1 MAEKMKSYGRFSWQ
15 NKTLFDLKRESGVLD
30 YGSLSHNKSDYRYV
44 IIFGYPQTGKTE
56 IVLSLI
62 GVEDKYLQHV
72 YSVLRAKQAVSH
84 SSTASAIMYHRMIN
98 DDYKWGL
105 CKEYVGEK
113 VKKEIKYVDEA
124 ELVQELRK
132 IRVSVEEG
140 QEEYYKHR
148 IIQHIY
154 IPAKYFKHISEDSF
168 DVIDFP
174 GIDSNNL
181 EEARYVGNL
190 AERFL
195 PLASKVLLVCN
206 AFRVTELQT
215 IKIPGMENLAWSDQ
229 PHRFLVIPTYA
240 YTGQQDACMEAFKK
254 DPVNFADVCLDNCRK
269 AAMCY
274 IQTNE
279 QVDIAPLEMGES
291 LRGIESGKYWHGDK
305 MPVEFYSGIRQANEN
320 IIEDIRNKIGNSEF
334 YQPLQERIIFQRLIK
349 KKYDL
354 NMKDLSDQIRT
365 NNKLIEGENKKIA
378 ALTEVKDNKVEEI
391 DQLKQVLLELDEVHN
406 KIHKHNFKEK
416 IENIDNKDVIY
427 NWLYERINS
436 VHEYDSDYKNRE
448 LLKALFDINQ
458 FPRFMNIICKAQELF
473 EMAEF
478 NRVTYTKFAVSSEL
492 SSNCRELFEKRF
504 IFGFTRRDK
513 SDVCNSIQEYVLDA
527 VKEWHELTIKKY
539 ESVYNEEKNRRTKK
553 KESLQLGLKDI
564 NSQITSAEKMLQKY
578 EDANEIIERQII
590 DEELTLK
597 NTEEIFA
604 RWRDFAFNNFLVYR
618 RNVIDSLNNTQ
629 NAVMKVELFL
639 NLCVA
644 TQDFENLMKG

>member
-1 MAEKMKSYGRFSWQ
+1 MKSHGRFSWQ
-15 NKTLFDLKRESGVLD
+15 NKTLFDLKRESGILE
-30 YGSLSHNKSDYRYV
+30 YGSLSQNKADYRYV

-62 GVEDKYLQHV
+62 GIEDKYLPHV

-98 DDYKWGL
+98 ENFKWGL

-140 QEEYYKHR
+140 KEEYYKHR

-154 IPAKYFKHISEDSF
+154 IPAKYFKQISEDSF

-195 PLASKVLLVCN
+195 PLATKVLLVCN

-240 YTGQQDACMEAFKK
+240 YTGQQDACIEAFKK
-254 DPVNFADVCLDNCRK
+254 DPVNFTGVCLDNCRK

-279 QVDIAPLEMGES
+279 QIDIAPLEMGES
-291 LRGIESGKYWHGDK
+291 LRGLESGKFWHGDK
-305 MPVEFYSGIRQANEN
+305 MPAEFYNGIRRTNESV
-320 IIEDIRNKIGNSEF
+320 IKDIRNKIVNSEF
-334 YQPLQERIIFQRLIK
+334 YQPLQERITFQRLIK

-354 NMKDLSDQIRT
+354 NMKDLHEQIKT
-365 NNKLIEGENKKIA
+365 NNKLIKGENKKIA
-378 ALTEVKDNKVEEI
+378 DLTTVKNNKTEEFN
-391 DQLKQVLLELDEVHN
+391 QLEQALLEVDEVHN
-406 KIHKHNFKEK
+406 KIKKNNFKEK
-416 IENIDNKDVIY
+416 IDNSKDIIY
-427 NWLYERINS
+427 NWLYERINT
-436 VHEYDSDYKNRE
+436 VHEYDSDYKNSE
-448 LLKALFDINQ
+448 LLEDLFDKEK
-458 FPRFMNIICKAQELF
+458 FPRFMNIICEAQELF
-473 EMAEF
+473 EKAEYS
-478 NRVTYTKFAVSSEL
+478 RCIYKKFAVSSEL
-492 SSNCRELFEKRF
+492 ARKCRKLFKKR
-504 IFGFTRRDK
+504 IPLIGCSRRDK
-513 SDVCNSIQEYVLDA
+513 SEVCSRIQEYVLDA

-539 ESVYNEEKNRRTKK
+539 ESDYSEEKKSCTEEKNL
-553 KESLQLGLKDI
+553 LQLSLEDI
-564 NSQITSAEKMLQKY
+564 SSQISNAEEMLKKY
-578 EDANEIIERQII
+578 EDIDVKIKNQII

-604 RWRDFAFNNFLVYR
+604 RWRDFAFNNFLAYR
-618 RNVIDSLNNTQ
+618 RNVIDVLNNTQ
-629 NAVMKVELFL
+629 NAVIKIELFL
-639 NLCVA
+639 DLCVA
-644 TQDFENLMKG
+644 TQDFEDLMKG

>member
-1 MAEKMKSYGRFSWQ
+1 MKLHGRFSWQ
-15 NKTLFDLKRESGVLD
+15 NKTLFDLKRESGILD
-30 YGSLSHNKSDYRYV
+30 YGSLSQNKADYRYV
-44 IIFGYPQTGKTE
+44 IIFGYSQTGKTE

-72 YSVLRAKQAVSH
+72 YSVIRAKQAVSH

-98 DDYKWGL
+98 DDFKWGL

-113 VKKEIKYVDEA
+113 VKKEIKYVDEK
-124 ELVQELRK
+124 ELVQELKK
-132 IRVSVEEG
+132 IRASVEKG
-140 QEEYYKHR
+140 NEEYYKHK

-154 IPAKYFKHISEDSF
+154 IPAKYFKKIAEDSF

-206 AFRVTELQT
+206 AFKVTELQT

-229 PHRFLVIPTYA
+229 PHRFLVIPTFA
-240 YTGQQDACMEAFKK
+240 YTGQQNDCIEAFKN
-254 DPVNFADVCLDNCRK
+254 DPVNFTDVCLDNCRK

-274 IQTNE
+274 IQSNE
-279 QVDIAPLEMGES
+279 QIDIAPLEIGES

-305 MPVEFYSGIRQANEN
+305 MPDEFYNGIRRANESV
-320 IIEDIRNKIGNSEF
+320 IENIRNKIVNSEF
-334 YQPLQERIIFQRLIK
+334 YQPLQERITFQRLIK

-354 NMKDLSDQIRT
+354 NMKDLHNQIKT
-365 NNKLIEGENKKIA
+365 NNKFIEGENKKIA
-378 ALTEVKDNKVEEI
+378 ALTEVKDNKAEEYK
-391 DQLKQVLLELDEVHN
+391 QLKQVLREVDEVHN
-406 KIHKHNFKEK
+406 KISKHNFKER
-416 IENIDNKDVIY
+416 IENIDSKDIIY
-427 NWLYERINS
+427 NWLYERINT

-458 FPRFMNIICKAQELF
+458 FPRFMNTICKAQELF
-473 EMAEF
+473 EMAEY
-478 NRVTYTKFAVSSEL
+478 NRDTYKKFAVSSEL
-492 SSNCRELFEKRF
+492 SQKCRELFKKRC

-513 SDVCNSIQEYVLDA
+513 SDVCSSIQEYVLDA

-539 ESVYNEEKNRRTKK
+539 ESEYSEEKKRRTEEKN
-553 KESLQLGLKDI
+553 SLQLELKDI
-564 NSQITSAEKMLQKY
+564 NSQINSTEKMLQKY
-578 EDANEIIERQII
+578 EDANVIIENQII

-618 RNVIDSLNNTQ
+618 KNMIDALNNTQ

-639 NLCVA
+639 DLCVA
-644 TQDFENLMKG
+644 TKDFEDLMKG